1 MVIRRKIKMRQAE
14 FERKYKCFWDTCRK
28 NITVLNNQK
37 AHRTFS
43 DKALREI
50 NRQLPGDYRRLCQHL
65 AICKSR
71 RYTPF
76 LTEQLNLLVKQ
87 GYDILYANKFH
98 RRGQLLNFIY
108 SDFPAVLQ
116 ANLRFVGLA
125 AASFL
130 IPGILMWLACF
141 FNEDMLYSLMDPAKV
156 RSFEYMYDPANN
168 KLGRERQADSDLM
181 MFGFYI
187 QNNIGISFRCFASGI
202 FFGLGSIFF
211 LVFNGLSIG
220 GAAGHITNIGFS
232 ETFYTFVIGH
242 GALELTAIIFSGAA
256 GLKMGYALI
265 APGSYTRI
273 IAVQLAAKEAIKII
287 YGSTIML
294 FIAAFIEAYWS
305 SSSSLSTTIKLSVGA
320 VLWVLVIYYCFVH
333 STRHTIKQRKTHAA

>member
-1 MVIRRKIKMRQAE
+1 MAIRRKVKMRQAE
-14 FERKYKCFWDTCRK
+14 FERKYKSFWDTCRK
-28 NITVLNNQK
+28 NIALLNDKK
-37 AHRTFS
+37 ARKEFS
-43 DKALREI
+43 DEELSAI
-50 NRQLPGDYRRLCQHL
+50 NSQLPSDYRSLCQHL

-76 LTEQLNLLVKQ
+76 LTDQLNILVKQ

-98 RRGQLLNFIY
+98 RTGQLLNFIY
-108 SDFPAVLQ
+108 SGFPAVLQ

-125 AASFL
+125 AALFL
-130 IPGILMWLACF
+130 VPGILMWLASF
-141 FNEDMLYSLMDPAKV
+141 FNEDMLYSLMDPANV
-156 RSFEYMYDPANN
+156 RSLEHMYDPVNN

-211 LVFNGLSIG
+211 LVFNGLAIG
-220 GAAGHITNIGFS
+220 GSAGHIANIGFS
-232 ETFYTFVIGH
+232 ETFYPFVIGH
-242 GALELTAIIFSGAA
+242 GALELTAIVFSGAA
-256 GLKMGYALI
+256 GLKIGYALI

-273 IAVQLAAKEAIKII
+273 TALQIAAKEAIKII

-305 SSSSLSTTIKLSVGA
+305 SSSTLSITTKLSVGT
-320 VLWVLVIYYCFVH
+320 VLWILVMYYCFVNR
-333 STRHTIKQRKTHAA
+333 TRHIVRQRNTHAA